1 MLAITQMPNFGFG
14 NKLLYYFN
22 LRQKAYLDQVDFH
35 CVFFDGLD
43 LFAGNMQGSKLS
55 GDFETLSP
63 CLGEKFFEKN
73 PLNSVK
79 TFQLNSQSELIE
91 KKCSIHFRGTDFHT
105 WNPDSILPHEYYIS
119 AIEEISGEVDNFVL
133 LTDDQNLESYKKTL
147 EFLESRKICY
157 SKGENT
163 SDRERFK
170 TDFVTMCGSD
180 FIISSP
186 STFCISAG
194 FSHKRKKII
203 HSKSWITS
211 RILQRDNFWVNLW
224 EGGNDNYKI
233 WKTF

>member
-1 MLAITQMPNFGFG
+1 MFVI
-14 NKLLYYFN
+14 
-22 LRQKAYLDQVDFH
+22 
-35 CVFFDGLD
+35 
-43 LFAGNMQGSKLS
+43 
-55 GDFETLSP
+55 
-63 CLGEKFFEKN
+63 
-73 PLNSVK
+73 
-79 TFQLNSQSELIE
+79 
-91 KKCSIHFRGTDFHT
+91 
-105 WNPDSILPHEYYIS
+105 NPDTFLLPTYRIS
-119 AIEEISGEVDNFVL
+119 P
-133 LTDDQNLESYKKTL
+133 
-147 EFLESRKICY
+147 
-157 SKGENT
+157 
-163 SDRERFK
+163 FK